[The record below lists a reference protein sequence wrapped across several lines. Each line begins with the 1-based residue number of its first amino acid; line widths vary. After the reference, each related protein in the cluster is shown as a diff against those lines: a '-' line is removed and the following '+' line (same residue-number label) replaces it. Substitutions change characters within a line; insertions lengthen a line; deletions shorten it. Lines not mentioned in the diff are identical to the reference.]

1 MITSDRNSGI
11 KAWLNIT
18 TEEETCCPHVP
29 ISKGEPEL
37 NTMHY
42 PPPVAFDYPVSFLA
56 ASSLLIYRI
65 IHQTLLQEMLSDR
78 LLLRRPD
85 HRKRPQTHKRGQVSS
100 EHIDGL
106 KGKYECYSANMHRT
120 SLPPPFLETNSHR
133 YSVLCCEITQPLS
146 AGSNSH
152 AQTQRQPQVTCTK
165 EYLAHQPRR
174 I

>member
-1 MITSDRNSGI
+1 MITSDRNSGV
-11 KAWLNIT
+11 KAWWNIT
-18 TEEETCCPHVP
+18 TEEGTCFPHIP

-37 NTMHY
+37 NAMHL
-42 PPPVAFDYPVSFLA
+42 PPVAFDYPVSFLG

-78 LLLRRPD
+78 LPLRCSD
-85 HRKRPQTHKRGQVSS
+85 HRKRPFLLCSLTQTHKGRQVSS

-133 YSVLCCEITQPLS
+133 YSVLCSLWDNTITQFSFEL
-146 AGSNSH
+146 
-152 AQTQRQPQVTCTK
+152 TCTDT
-165 EYLAHQPRR
+165 EATTGDMC
-174 I
+174 

>member
-18 TEEETCCPHVP
+18 MEEETCCPHVP

-37 NTMHY
+37 NTMHL
-42 PPPVAFDYPVSFLA
+42 PPVAFDYPVSFLA

-65 IHQTLLQEMLSDR
+65 IHQTLLQELLSDR
-78 LLLRRPD
+78 LLLCRPD
-85 HRKRPQTHKRGQVSS
+85 HRKRPFFLRSLTQTHKRGQVSS

-133 YSVLCCEITQPLS
+133 YSVLCSL
-146 AGSNSH
+146 
-152 AQTQRQPQVTCTK
+152 
-165 EYLAHQPRR
+165 
-174 I
+174 